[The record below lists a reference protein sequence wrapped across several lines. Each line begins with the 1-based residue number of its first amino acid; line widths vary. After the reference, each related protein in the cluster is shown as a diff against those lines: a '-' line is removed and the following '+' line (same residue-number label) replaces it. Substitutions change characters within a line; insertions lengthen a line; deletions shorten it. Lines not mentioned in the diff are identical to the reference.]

1 VITVPCRSYSAQAFD
16 GCPACLDAA
25 LDAVA
30 QAGLYL
36 LARAAPSLSGRPE
49 GPVEMSYRLSICL
62 YDDKGG
68 ELATDEIVADQSVE
82 GVLEATDQEGRATA
96 TEAEDP
102 ADLSDEVEPENTMRL
117 DDFQTIIDILELAPA
132 DRDGVCGSIAGNLFG
147 FKQLVGRF
155 EVEIAPGR

>member
-1 VITVPCRSYSAQAFD
+1 
-16 GCPACLDAA
+16 
-25 LDAVA
+25 
-30 QAGLYL
+30 
-36 LARAAPSLSGRPE
+36 
-49 GPVEMSYRLSICL
+49 MSYRLSICL

-132 DRDGVCGSIAGNLFG
+132 GQDSVCGSIAGNLFG